1 MVQNPLL
8 TALVI
13 SSEIPWIFDIFQI
26 PDSILPYYG
35 HSGKALSKTAD
46 YSCKTARFS
55 IRKLSSTFPVAPPK
69 SARFAPSC
77 AILQSPNFT
86 QKVRKTLFFIF
97 PTVPSQAGKKER
109 PHSFL
114 KTVRPIY
121 YWMIFTLWALN
132 SYWRCSLMA
141 ACAVSGVWRRLFIPK
156 HSHSSPPICKL
167 SYGLKSCKCTSSHR
181 R

>member
-1 MVQNPLL
+1 ML

-35 HSGKALSKTAD
+35 HSGKGLSKTAD

-55 IRKLSSTFPVAPPK
+55 ICRLSSPFSVAPPEA
-69 SARFAPSC
+69 ARFALSC
-77 AILQSPNFT
+77 AIIQSPKFT
-86 QKVRKTLFFIF
+86 QKVRKTLFFSGRSISSGQKR
-97 PTVPSQAGKKER
+97 TATQL
-109 PHSFL
+109 L

-132 SYWRCSLMA
+132 SYWRCSRIA

>member
-1 MVQNPLL
+1 ML

-35 HSGKALSKTAD
+35 HSGKSLNKTAD

-55 IRKLSSTFPVAPPK
+55 MRKLSFTFPVAPPEA
-69 SARFAPSC
+69 ARFAPSC
-77 AILQSPNFT
+77 IILQGPNFIK
-86 QKVRKTLFFIF
+86 KVRKTLLFIF
-97 PTVPSQAGKKER
+97 PAVPYQAGKKR
-109 PHSFL
+109 TATQFL
-114 KTVRPIY
+114 KTVWPIY
-121 YWMIFTLWALN
+121 YWIIFTPWALN
-132 SYWRCSLMA
+132 SYWRCSRMA

>member
-1 MVQNPLL
+1 ML

-26 PDSILPYYG
+26 RDSILPYYG
-35 HSGKALSKTAD
+35 HSGNSLSKTAD

-55 IRKLSSTFPVAPPK
+55 IRKLSSAFPVAPPET
-69 SARFAPSC
+69 ARFAPSC
-77 AILQSPNFT
+77 AILQSPNFIK
-86 QKVRKTLFFIF
+86 KVRKTLFYFSGRSISSRQKR
-97 PTVPSQAGKKER
+97 TATQ
-109 PHSFL
+109 FL
-114 KTVRPIY
+114 KTVWPIY
-121 YWMIFTLWALN
+121 YWMIFTPWAFN
-132 SYWRCSLMA
+132 SYWRCSRMA